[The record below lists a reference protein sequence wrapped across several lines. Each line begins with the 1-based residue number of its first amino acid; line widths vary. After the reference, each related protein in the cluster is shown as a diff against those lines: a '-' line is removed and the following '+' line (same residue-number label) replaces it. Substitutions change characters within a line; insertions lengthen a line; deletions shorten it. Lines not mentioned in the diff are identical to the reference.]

1 MDETRSP
8 AEALSGDAL
17 TPGRMVEVWA
27 DGVFSYRARVEEH
40 IGHLAVAWV
49 RETGLGHRRLVLA
62 QQCRPPTLEAPAPA
76 DRPQQPPHRRT
87 R

>member
-8 AEALSGDAL
+8 AEALSGGAL
-17 TPGRMVEVWA
+17 IPGRMVEVWA
-27 DGVFSYRARVEEH
+27 DGAFCYRARVEEH

-62 QQCRPPTLEAPAPA
+62 QQCRPPAPEAPA
-76 DRPQQPPHRRT
+76 DRPQPPPHRRT